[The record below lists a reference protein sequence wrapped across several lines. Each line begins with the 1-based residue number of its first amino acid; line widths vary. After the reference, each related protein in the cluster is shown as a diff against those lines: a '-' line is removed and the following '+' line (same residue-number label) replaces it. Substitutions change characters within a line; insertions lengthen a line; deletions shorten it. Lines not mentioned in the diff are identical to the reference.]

1 MSIPWVAA
9 LQIAKKLL
17 PVVVDHAP
25 ELLKTIG
32 RIRTPAPVTDPVPT
46 DQAIALLQ
54 DQITSLQQTITLQAD
69 AIGQFQTTLRA
80 TQRSLTLAWSLFAAT
95 ALLSIMMF
103 AYFVFR
109 T

>member
-1 MSIPWVAA
+1 MSIPWIAA

-32 RIRTPAPVTDPVPT
+32 RIRTPAPVPDSAPT
-46 DQAIALLQ
+46 EQAITILQ
-54 DQITSLQQTITLQAD
+54 DQITSLQQTITLQTD
-69 AIGQFQTTLRA
+69 TIGQLQTTLRA
-80 TQRSLTLAWSLFAAT
+80 TQRSLTLAWSLLAAT
-95 ALLSIMMF
+95 AFLSIMVM
-103 AYFVFR
+103 AYLAFR

>member
-1 MSIPWVAA
+1 MSIPWLAA

-32 RIRTPAPVTDPVPT
+32 RIRTPAPVPDSAPT
-46 DQAIALLQ
+46 DQAISLLQ
-54 DQITSLQQTITLQAD
+54 DQITSLQETITLQTD
-69 AIGQFQTTLRA
+69 TIGRLQTTLRA
-80 TQRSLTLAWSLFAAT
+80 TQRSLTLAWVLLAAT
-95 ALLSIMMF
+95 ASLAIMVM

>member
-1 MSIPWVAA
+1 MSIPWIAA

-32 RIRTPAPVTDPVPT
+32 RIRTPAPVSDSVPT
-46 DQAIALLQ
+46 EQSIALLQ
-54 DQITSLQQTITLQAD
+54 DQITSLQQTISIQTD
-69 AIGQFQTTLRA
+69 RIGQLQTTLRA
-80 TQRSLTLAWSLFAAT
+80 TQRSLTLAWNLLAAT
-95 ALLSIMMF
+95 AILSIMVF

>member
-1 MSIPWVAA
+1 MSIPWIAA

-32 RIRTPAPVTDPVPT
+32 RIRTPAPVPDSAPT
-46 DQAIALLQ
+46 DQAISLLQ
-54 DQITSLQQTITLQAD
+54 DQITSLQETITLQTD
-69 AIGQFQTTLRA
+69 TIGRLQTTLRA
-80 TQRSLTLAWSLFAAT
+80 TQRSLTLAWILLAVTACFA
-95 ALLSIMMF
+95 IVVM